1 MAAATSKLNKYIMRL
16 TSASSQL
23 KQIRVVLM
31 FRDTQLRNRE
41 AALSAERAAWEEG
54 LEIYDTTFPNND
66 LMMDGK
72 DPNQGTHATISS
84 TKQKMKKERKQNI
97 GLPAEAEALMRGY
110 FKQIDRTQ
118 NAGECGKVDILH
130 LVMEFERDS
139 RIAKFMN
146 LWMGSQ
152 DWWEKSIE
160 VLKNRIHSLVRKENP
175 TKQNGTDNCKKS
187 SITVTWG
194 EFLLFFFPNA
204 KMELD
209 EHQNTNGIVPLSNL
223 ADDITLTASEN
234 MYDSSNLRDKSQK
247 CNKECFSSHDYAHL
261 ELVLPPISCEA
272 AKDHLPKLSR
282 LSLKSL
288 RKLVRRL
295 CTERSWLMECMD
307 RICNSYPRLCAAGIA
322 FDLCKQKINPLV
334 AQSRELENEIKR
346 LKIEIEIMKKKLH
359 EATTTIENDQ
369 QEIAKLCDKL
379 SNEKSKVRTQ
389 IELEGKQK
397 QAQKKFEDCQEELS
411 RCKVL
416 KINIEKALT
425 EAEER
430 LNGMMMEIKKRE
442 ETLVTKMSEVTQI
455 NTKLENDL
463 EENNVKLAS
472 KLEQA
477 SMLQEELAIVKAEN
491 EILKSR
497 WKVHR
502 ERKAEMNEYRKELTP
517 MDIEVMKNDKNTL
530 MQYNMRCQRQKSR
543 ALNDMDTYFAQPDLI
558 QEENIQLEESA
569 RKENNSKLN
578 IELNESSDQSLTFS
592 SEENRSR
599 ANKNNNFHARVNSL
613 RALANCLLDDGI
625 NRL

>member
-1 MAAATSKLNKYIMRL
+1 MAAATSKLNEYIMRL

-23 KQIRVVLM
+23 KQIRVALM

-41 AALSAERAAWEEG
+41 AALSAERTVWEEG
-54 LEIYDTTFPNND
+54 LDIDDTTFLNIDP
-66 LMMDGK
+66 MMDGK

-84 TKQKMKKERKQNI
+84 TKKKMKKERKQKI
-97 GLPAEAEALMRGY
+97 WLPVEAEALMRGY

-118 NAGECGKVDILH
+118 NGGECGKVDILH

-146 LWMGSQ
+146 LWMGRQ
-152 DWWEKSIE
+152 HWWEKSIE
-160 VLKNRIHSLVRKENP
+160 VLKNRIHSLVRKENAA
-175 TKQNGTDNCKKS
+175 KQNGTNNCKKS

-194 EFLLFFFPNA
+194 EFLLFFFPKA

-209 EHQNTNGIVPLSNL
+209 EHQNTNGIVPFSSL

-234 MYDSSNLRDKSQK
+234 MYDSSNLKDKRQK
-247 CNKECFSSHDYAHL
+247 CNEECFSSHDYAHL

-282 LSLKSL
+282 LTLKSL

-295 CTERSWLMECMD
+295 CTERSWLMECMY

-322 FDLCKQKINPLV
+322 FNLCEQKINPLV
-334 AQSRELENEIKR
+334 AQSRKLENEIKR
-346 LKIEIEIMKKKLH
+346 SKTEIEIMRKKLH
-359 EATTTIENDQ
+359 EAKATIDNDQ

-379 SNEKSKVRTQ
+379 SNEKNKVRNQ

-397 QAQKKFEDCQEELS
+397 QAQKKFYDCQEELS
-411 RCKVL
+411 QCKVL
-416 KINIEKALT
+416 KIDLEKALA

-430 LNGMMMEIKKRE
+430 SNGIMMEIKKRE
-442 ETLVTKMSEVTQI
+442 ETFFTKMFEVTQI

-472 KLEQA
+472 KLELA

-497 WKVHR
+497 WKVHA
-502 ERKAEMNEYRKELTP
+502 ERKAEMNTYRKKLTP
-517 MDIEVMKNDKNTL
+517 MDIEVVKNDKNVL
-530 MQYNMRCQRQKSR
+530 LQHNVKCQRQKSK
-543 ALNDMDTYFAQPDLI
+543 ALYDIDTYFAQPDLI
-558 QEENIQLEESA
+558 QEENIQLEERT
-569 RKENNSKLN
+569 RKEKNSKSN
-578 IELNESSDQSLTFS
+578 IEPNESSDQSLTFS

-599 ANKNNNFHARVNSL
+599 ANKNNDFQTRVNSL
-613 RALANCLLDDGI
+613 RALANCLLDEGI
-625 NRL
+625 TRL